1 MKNFGKKCV
10 LALAAMVIALGSVTM
25 VTGCKKSEPSSPPPA
40 PEANEHP
47 EKAPAPPAQ

>member
-10 LALAAMVIALGSVTM
+10 LAVAAIVIALGSATM
-25 VTGCKKSEPSSPPPA
+25 ITGCKKSEPTAATPA
-40 PEANEHP
+40 PDTNVPA